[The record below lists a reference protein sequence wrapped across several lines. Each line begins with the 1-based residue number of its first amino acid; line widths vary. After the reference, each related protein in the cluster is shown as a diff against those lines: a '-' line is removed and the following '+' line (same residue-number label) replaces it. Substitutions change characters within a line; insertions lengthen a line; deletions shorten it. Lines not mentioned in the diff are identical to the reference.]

1 MQTPF
6 IPSCFLALAL
16 LCVGAHAAEP
26 NTAQTAAQGFV
37 FASMP
42 GSSGRDVLVLQSVAT
57 KTDYRLDGYAAQD
70 GKALGKF
77 LPPGDYTVFA
87 ARAQKLPKSYPT
99 VTVAAGRLTDM
110 GALLFIDEGDG
121 KAVLLPTRNADSKR
135 NAQAALT
142 QLAAP
147 FAGSEPLEWRMDTV
161 PEPMI
166 WRGNQSGNLA
176 DLQKLHESRTPG
188 AVPVLKRMRE
198 TTAADTFLSLAK
210 TAAAPATG
218 KFVQDAQGRM
228 YFGAALGQVRVRD
241 ANGVWSAIDTGCLH
255 TVSAVEAWGEQLL
268 AGFDNGDVR
277 RSVDG
282 GKTWT
287 VVAELERRT
296 PVIDLSRFDDQWY
309 VATAKPKALRN
320 GMPSIEHVSVYT
332 ARKDDLSDISKSKEL
347 PVESEPLVLANA
359 RTFKGYYY
367 VNAFPKLW
375 RLDAATQQWRALGP
389 ADTDVHG
396 FQVAS
401 GNGTLAAY
409 RIKGGFSKLFVS
421 ADHGETWSKYDN
433 PPYVIMDIRFT
444 TPTQGQAVRWNMGAF
459 SGNIELLDYDR
470 AKDAWTKTVEAPAGC
485 NLAFADASQ
494 TAKLCVTPGGN
505 ILGYADRKWAIEF
518 AAD

>member
-1 MQTPF
+1 MLTKF
-6 IPSCFLALAL
+6 IHSGLLALAL
-16 LCVGAHAAEP
+16 LCSGAQAADANAP
-26 NTAQTAAQGFV
+26 QTATQGFV
-37 FASMP
+37 FASTP
-42 GSSGRDVLVLQSVAT
+42 GASGRDILVLQSVAT
-57 KTDYRLDGYAAQD
+57 KEDYRLEAFAAQD

-77 LPPGDYTVFA
+77 MPPGEYTVFA
-87 ARAQKLPKSYPT
+87 ARAQKLPKTYPP
-99 VTVAAGRLTDM
+99 VTVVAGRLTDL
-110 GALLFIDEGDG
+110 GALLFVDEGDG
-121 KAVLLPTRNADSKR
+121 KAVLLSTRNADSTR

-147 FAGSEPLEWRMDTV
+147 FAGSEPVEWHMDKV

-166 WRGNQSGNLA
+166 WRDTRAGVLT
-176 DLQKLHESRTPG
+176 DLQKQHEIRTPN
-188 AVPVLKRMRE
+188 AVPVFQRMRE
-198 TTAADTFLSLAK
+198 TTAIDTFLSLAK

-218 KFVQDAQGRM
+218 KVVQDAHGRM
-228 YFGAALGQVRVRD
+228 YFGAALGQLRVRD
-241 ANGVWSAIDTGCLH
+241 ANGTWSAIDTGCLH
-255 TVSAVEAWGEQLL
+255 PVTAVEVWGEQLL

-287 VVAELERRT
+287 VVASLERRT
-296 PVIDLSRFDDQWY
+296 PVIDLSRFADQWF
-309 VATAKPKALRN
+309 VATARPKMLRN
-320 GMPSIEHVSVYT
+320 GMRSLEQVSVYS
-332 ARKDDLSDISKSKEL
+332 ALKDDLSDIVKNRDL

-359 RTFKGYYY
+359 RVFKGYYY

-375 RLDAATQQWRALGP
+375 RLDAATMQWRTVSP
-389 ADTDVHG
+389 DTEVHG
-396 FQVAS
+396 FQVGAD
-401 GNGTLAAY
+401 NGTLAAY

-459 SGNIELLDYDR
+459 SSTIELLEYDR

-494 TAKLCVTPGGN
+494 TVKLCVTPGGN
-505 ILGYADRKWAIEF
+505 ILSYADRKWGVEF